1 MLISSSLLNREKNK
15 RFELL
20 FPPPAA
26 FDLFF
31 IKNRFEIASSKDDAA
46 LAGVSS
52 PLGGSGELLDIVH
65 GDHKL
70 GLFPFLFSTRKI
82 KR

>member
-1 MLISSSLLNREKNK
+1 MGKNK

-26 FDLFF
+26 
-31 IKNRFEIASSKDDAA
+31 NASSKDDAA

-52 PLGGSGELLDIVH
+52 PLGGSGELLEIVH

-70 GLFPFLFSTRKI
+70 ALFCHYPSVGDIDTHFIIQTITNTHVFDRTI
-82 KR
+82 